1 MFTYGLLGGPVEAFS
16 IEFIVWGRFFSQ
28 LVRIKSIG
36 PRWRKRRK
44 PQAFIKNP
52 HCALIRTGDNC
63 GGKFKQTETD
73 SMAEWRELCIHE
85 DVEKL
90 ILAHLRSDDL
100 SSRMLAGVQ
109 RELVSRTGAGVGR
122 VGEVAM
128 EFIRRTGSYIA
139 SHCA

>member
-1 MFTYGLLGGPVEAFS
+1 
-16 IEFIVWGRFFSQ
+16 
-28 LVRIKSIG
+28 
-36 PRWRKRRK
+36 
-44 PQAFIKNP
+44 
-52 HCALIRTGDNC
+52 
-63 GGKFKQTETD
+63 
-73 SMAEWRELCIHE
+73 MAEWRELCIHE

-109 RELVSRTGAGVGR
+109 RELVSRTEAGVGR

-128 EFIRRTGSYIA
+128 EFIRKTSSYIA